1 MSMEYTLLEILEAR
15 EQRALRQKELLSE
28 FPATLLCFTMN
39 IPGPDKDGV
48 LIQKGFQLGNRLLK
62 GCLKSWKILYEEKRC
77 TPAGWE
83 AFYCIE
89 AIAEDV
95 KTVTVLLEDKT
106 PGGRVFD
113 MDVLDA
119 LGTKLDRESLGFAK
133 RKCLLCQ
140 EEAAVCGRSRKH
152 SVQELYD
159 AAMEL
164 IERAITEE
172 VSRLAVQSLLCEVY
186 ATPKPGLVDR
196 NNNGSHTDMDLKL
209 FLTSTATLWEYFRRC
224 AKIGLYGTDPV
235 AVFQQLRQA
244 GLEAEKR
251 MFAATKGV
259 NTHKGAIFSM
269 GILCGAVGSLDP
281 EYWEDPRQVG
291 GCCSLLAK
299 GLVRKDYEFMEQPVT
314 TGEKLFETHGI
325 TGARGQAEAGFPG
338 AFRVGLPMLEKA
350 LDQGL
355 SFNDALC
362 NTLLHILITTWDTNL
377 IKRGGMVAYG
387 QIQAMLERLLQ
398 AQPLLPME
406 IIEQLDKA
414 FIKQNLSPGGSA
426 DLLSATCFAYF
437 LKHP

>member
-1 MSMEYTLLEILEAR
+1 MEYTLLEILEAR
-15 EQRALRQKELLSE
+15 EQRALRQKELLE
-28 FPATLLCFTMN
+28 QFAATLLCFTMN
-39 IPGPDKDGV
+39 IPGPDKDSV
-48 LIQKGFQLGNRLLK
+48 MIQKGFQLGNRLLK
-62 GCLKSWKILYEEKRC
+62 GALKQWEILYEEKRC

-83 AFYCIE
+83 AFYCIG
-89 AIAEDV
+89 APAEEV
-95 KTVTVLLEDKT
+95 KAVTAFLEDKT

-119 LGTKLDRESLGFAK
+119 QGRKLDRESLGFSK
-133 RKCLLCQ
+133 RKCLLCR
-140 EEAAVCGRSRKH
+140 EDAAICGRSRSH
-152 SVQELYD
+152 SVQDLYNK
-159 AAMEL
+159 AMEL
-164 IERAITEE
+164 IESAITEE

-186 ATPKPGLVDR
+186 ATPKPGLVDQ
-196 NNNGSHTDMDLKL
+196 NNNGSHTDMDLPL
-209 FLTSTATLWEYFRRC
+209 FLTSTATLWEYFRNC
-224 AKIGLYGTDPV
+224 VKIGLHGTDPV
-235 AVFQQLRQA
+235 TVFNQLRQA
-244 GLEAEKR
+244 GLEAERR

-281 EYWEDPRQVG
+281 ECWADPRQVS
-291 GCCSLLAK
+291 GCCALLSR

-314 TGEKLFETHGI
+314 NGEKLFETHGI

-338 AFRVGLPMLEKA
+338 AFRVGLPRLEEA
-350 LDQGL
+350 LQKGL

-362 NTLLHILITTWDTNL
+362 NTLLHILLTTWDTNL

-406 IIEQLDKA
+406 IIEQLDRA

-437 LKHP
+437 MKNP